1 MTAAAPWNWIPGEF
15 AELADV
21 KAHYLRPVVPDT
33 WRDAMYLVPP
43 YTWYAREDT
52 YGLNVLPIR
61 EGHTPPPD
69 AVALPPSLHDIAL
82 THYNLSPRFFQQ
94 TNHPALY
101 PGTKYIHWTRLLERF
116 IRETLAGRDPTP
128 SDKPTPEET
137 ARRASVT
144 AFVDA
149 QRAAY
154 AAEEADRIRRST
166 VMYVT
171 VEEDNTITPLGTWN
185 DLHYYSTFSPA
196 YLRTLKTAEDL
207 PAGIT
212 NDQLRRYDTVLRRI
226 DEITEEDELYRQ
238 HLANETADGVP
249 DGDGDDIHPDLVALI
264 KERDTLSAHF
274 AAVLSGHER
283 RKHALLVWGATHCG
297 WDVA

>member
-1 MTAAAPWNWIPGEF
+1 MTSAAPWNWIPGEF
-15 AELADV
+15 ADLADA

-33 WRDAMYLVPP
+33 WRDAIYLAPP
-43 YTWYAREDT
+43 YTWYARDDHREDT

-82 THYNLSPRFFQQ
+82 THYNLAPRFFQQ
-94 TNHPALY
+94 TS
-101 PGTKYIHWTRLLERF
+101 GTKYIHWIRLLERF

-154 AAEEADRIRRST
+154 AAAEADRVRRST
-166 VMYVT
+166 VMYVR
-171 VEEDNTITPLGTWN
+171 VDMEHHRIIPKGTWN
-185 DLHYYSTFSPA
+185 DLHRYSTPSPA

-212 NDQLRRYDTVLRRI
+212 NEQLCRYDTVLRRI
-226 DEITEEDELYRQ
+226 DELIDDAESHRQ
-238 HLANETADGVP
+238 YLRNQTADGES
-249 DGDGDDIHPDLVALI
+249 DDYGDTTDPLLI
-264 KERDTLSAHF
+264 AACKERDTLSAHF

-283 RKHALLVWGATHCG
+283 RKHALLVWALTVGL
-297 WDVA
+297 